1 LWYFI
6 PKSHRRQRGLPA
18 RRTYKQRLR
27 FRRKNALSLQSSEAI
42 KEESM
47 KNRSA
52 YLAVAGLSLAVAFI
66 FAALALPAAAQ
77 VSPDTALVNGKIITL
92 DEHATIA
99 EALAVHDGTIM
110 AVGRSAD
117 IRDLA
122 GPTTRIID
130 LGGRTVIPGLIDSH
144 MHAIRAAL
152 FYATEVN
159 WIGARSIPEAMER
172 ITAAARA
179 ARPGQWIIV
188 AGGWTEQQ
196 FAERRRPTQAEL
208 KAAAPDQAVY
218 IQLFYS
224 AALLS
229 PAGFKALNIANDADV
244 PPRGKIERDAG
255 GNPTGW
261 INGDNPTIT
270 ALFDRLPLPS
280 FDESVAGTRQ
290 FFRELNRLGLTGI
303 SDPGGFNL
311 TAASYLPLFRVWQ
324 DRALTVR
331 VILSLFAQRPG
342 KELED
347 YQNLTQMLPMGFGDD
362 MLRFNGIGENVTWGM
377 YNNDSPTEGQK
388 QQYYEIA
395 KWAASRGMTLT
406 QHWSNDASVYHL
418 LDVFER
424 VNRDTPIAG
433 LRWSIA
439 HLNDG
444 SVASFQRMK
453 ALGVGWLMQDAMY
466 FGGDALIRTRG
477 AEVARHTPP
486 IKTAMNIGIH
496 VGGGTDAHRVMSYN
510 PFVSLQWMIDGRTV
524 AGTPTRDADEL
535 PSREEAL
542 RLYTQGSA
550 WFTRDEGRRGAL
562 TAGRLAD
569 LAVLTKDFAN
579 VPTDEIGGIESL
591 LTMVGGRIVY
601 AASPF
606 AALEDAPR

>member
-1 LWYFI
+1 MRNEFEHVAAL
-6 PKSHRRQRGLPA
+6 GL
-18 RRTYKQRLR
+18 
-27 FRRKNALSLQSSEAI
+27 
-42 KEESM
+42 
-47 KNRSA
+47 
-52 YLAVAGLSLAVAFI
+52 
-66 FAALALPAAAQ
+66 ALALLATPVAAQ
-77 VSPDTALVNGKIITL
+77 SPDTALVNGKIITL
-92 DEHATIA
+92 DERSTIA
-99 EALAVHDGTIM
+99 DALAVRDGKIV
-110 AVGRSAD
+110 AVGGSAD
-117 IRDLA
+117 IRNLA
-122 GPTTRIID
+122 GPATRIID

-159 WIGARSIPEAMER
+159 WIGTRSIPEAMER
-172 ITAAARA
+172 IATAARTL
-179 ARPGQWIIV
+179 RPGRWIIV

-196 FAERRRPTQAEL
+196 FAEKRRPTQAEL
-208 KAAAPDQAVY
+208 VAAAPDDPVY
-218 IQLFYS
+218 IQLFYA

-229 PAGFKALNIANDADV
+229 PSAFKALNIASDNDV
-244 PPRGKIERDAG
+244 PPRGKIERDAA

-270 ALFDRLPLPS
+270 ALFDKLPLPG

-331 VILSLFAQRPG
+331 VIFSLFAQRPG

-347 YQNLTQMLPMGFGDD
+347 YQNLTQMLAMGFGDD

-377 YNNDSPTEGQK
+377 YNNDSPTEAQK
-388 QQYYEIA
+388 QQYYEVA

-406 QHWSNDASVYHL
+406 QHWSNDASVHHL

-424 VNRDTPIAG
+424 VNRDAPIAE

-444 SVASFQRMK
+444 SVASFHRMK

-477 AEVARHTPP
+477 AEIAKHTPP
-486 IKTAMNIGIH
+486 IKTAMNMGIH

-510 PFVSLQWMIDGRTV
+510 PFVSLRWMIDGKTV

-550 WFTRDEGRRGAL
+550 WFTHDDGRRGAL

-569 LAVLTKDFAN
+569 LAVLTKDFAS

-601 AASPF
+601 AAGPF
-606 AALEDAPR
+606 AALEEKVGK

>member
-1 LWYFI
+1 M
-6 PKSHRRQRGLPA
+6 
-18 RRTYKQRLR
+18 
-27 FRRKNALSLQSSEAI
+27 
-42 KEESM
+42 M
-47 KNRSA
+47 KRSA
-52 YLAVAGLSLAVAFI
+52 WLAALLPLLGLTATLALTA
-66 FAALALPAAAQ
+66 FAAPAAAQ
-77 VSPDTALVNGKIITL
+77 APDTALVNGKIVTL
-92 DEHATIA
+92 DERSTVA
-99 EALAVHDGTIM
+99 EALAVRDGKVV
-110 AVGRSAD
+110 AAGRSAD
-117 IRDLA
+117 IRNLA
-122 GPTTRIID
+122 GPATRIVD

-159 WIGARSIPEAMER
+159 WIGARSIPEAMGR
-172 ITAAARA
+172 IAAAART

-196 FAERRRPTQAEL
+196 FAEKRRPTMTEL
-208 KAAAPDQAVY
+208 LAAAPDHPVY
-218 IQLFYS
+218 IQLFYA
-224 AALLS
+224 AALLN
-229 PAGFKALNIANDADV
+229 PAGFKALNIASDADV
-244 PPRGKIERDAG
+244 PPRGRIERDAG

-261 INGDNPTIT
+261 IGGDNPTIT

-280 FDESVAGTRQ
+280 FDDSVAGTRQ

-303 SDPGGFNL
+303 GDPGGFNL
-311 TAASYLPLFRVWQ
+311 TAKSYLPLFRVWQ

-331 VILSLFAQRPG
+331 VVFSLFAQRPG

-377 YNNDSPTEGQK
+377 YNNDTPTDAQK
-388 QQYYEIA
+388 QQYYEVA
-395 KWAASRGMTLT
+395 RWAAARGMTLT
-406 QHWSNDASVYHL
+406 QHWSNDVSVHHL

-424 VNRDTPIAG
+424 VNRELPIAG

-444 SVASFQRMK
+444 SVANFQRMK

-477 AEVARHTPP
+477 ADVAKHTPP
-486 IKTAMNIGIH
+486 IRTAMNIGVRI
-496 VGGGTDAHRVMSYN
+496 GGGTDAHRVMSYN
-510 PFVSLQWMIDGRTV
+510 PFVSLQWIIDGRTV
-524 AGTPTRDADEL
+524 AGTPTRDTDEL
-535 PSREEAL
+535 PGREEAL

-550 WFTRDEGRRGAL
+550 WFTHDDGRRSAL

-569 LAVLTKDFAN
+569 LAVLTKDFTGIAA
-579 VPTDEIGGIESL
+579 DEIGGIESL

-601 AASPF
+601 AAGPF
-606 AALEDAPR
+606 AALEEKAGR

>member
-1 LWYFI
+1 M
-6 PKSHRRQRGLPA
+6 
-18 RRTYKQRLR
+18 
-27 FRRKNALSLQSSEAI
+27 N
-42 KEESM
+42 
-47 KNRSA
+47 NRSA
-52 YLAVAGLSLAVAFI
+52 CVAVAGRYLAATL
-66 FAALALPAAAQ
+66 ALAAFALPVAAQ
-77 VSPDTALVNGKIITL
+77 SPDTALVNGKIITL
-92 DEHATIA
+92 DERSSTA
-99 EALAVHDGTIM
+99 EALAVRDGKIV
-110 AVGRSAD
+110 AVGGSAD
-117 IRDLA
+117 IRSLA
-122 GPTTRIID
+122 GPATRIID

-159 WIGARSIPEAMER
+159 WIGAHSIPEAMAR
-172 ITAAARA
+172 IAAAART

-196 FAERRRPTQAEL
+196 FSEKRRPTQAEL
-208 KAAAPDQAVY
+208 VAAAPDHPVY

-229 PAGFKALNIANDADV
+229 PIGFKALNITNDADV
-244 PPRGKIERDAG
+244 PPRGKIVRDAG

-261 INGDNPTIT
+261 INGDNPTVT
-270 ALFDRLPLPS
+270 ALFDRLPLPT
-280 FDESVAGTRQ
+280 FDESVAGTKQ

-324 DRALTVR
+324 DHELTVR
-331 VILSLFAQRPG
+331 VVFSLFAQRPG

-377 YNNDSPTEGQK
+377 YNNDSPTEAQK

-406 QHWSNDASVYHL
+406 QHWSNDVSVHHL

-424 VNRDTPIAG
+424 VNRDVPIAG

-444 SVASFQRMK
+444 SVANFERMK

-524 AGTPTRDADEL
+524 ADA
-535 PSREEAL
+535 
-542 RLYTQGSA
+542 
-550 WFTRDEGRRGAL
+550 RR
-562 TAGRLAD
+562 R
-569 LAVLTKDFAN
+569 
-579 VPTDEIGGIESL
+579 
-591 LTMVGGRIVY
+591 
-601 AASPF
+601 
-606 AALEDAPR
+606 

>member
-1 LWYFI
+1 MKDWL
-6 PKSHRRQRGLPA
+6 A
-18 RRTYKQRLR
+18 RL
-27 FRRKNALSLQSSEAI
+27 AAGAI
-42 KEESM
+42 
-47 KNRSA
+47 A
-52 YLAVAGLSLAVAFI
+52 AVAAF
-66 FAALALPAAAQ
+66 ALPAAAQ
-77 VSPDTALVNGKIITL
+77 APDTALVNGKIITL
-92 DEHATIA
+92 DGRSAAA
-99 EALAVHDGTIM
+99 EALAVRDGRIV

-117 IRDLA
+117 IFRLA
-122 GPTTRIID
+122 GPATRTID

-144 MHAIRAAL
+144 MHAVRAAL

-159 WIGARSIPEAMER
+159 WIGTRSIPEAMGR
-172 ITAAARA
+172 IAAAA
-179 ARPGQWIIV
+179 KTARPGQWIIV

-208 KAAAPDQAVY
+208 LAAAPDHPVY
-218 IQLFYS
+218 IQSFYS

-229 PAGFKALNIANDADV
+229 PAGFKALNIATDADV
-244 PPRGKIERDAG
+244 PPRGRIERDAA

-270 ALFDRLPLPS
+270 ALFDKLPLPT
-280 FDESVAGTRQ
+280 FDDGVAGTKQ
-290 FFRELNRLGLTGI
+290 FFRELNRLGLTGV
-303 SDPGGFNL
+303 SDPGGYNL
-311 TAASYLPLFRVWQ
+311 SAASYLPLFRVWR
-324 DRALTVR
+324 DHALTVR
-331 VILSLFAQRPG
+331 VVFSLFSQRPG

-377 YNNDSPTEGQK
+377 YNNENPTEAQK
-388 QQYYEIA
+388 QQYYEVA
-395 KWAASRGMTLT
+395 KWAVSRGMTLT
-406 QHWSNDASVYHL
+406 QHWSNDASVHHL

-444 SVASFQRMK
+444 SVANFERMK

-466 FGGDALIRTRG
+466 FNGDNLIRTRG
-477 AEVARHTPP
+477 AEVAKRTPP
-486 IKTAMNIGIH
+486 IRTAMNIGVH
-496 VGGGTDAHRVMSYN
+496 VGGGTDAHRVASYN
-510 PFVSLQWMIDGRTV
+510 PFASLQWMIDGKTI

-542 RLYTQGSA
+542 RLYTEGSA
-550 WFTRDEGRRGAL
+550 FFTHDDGRRGAL

-569 LAVLTKDFAN
+569 LAVLTKDFAT

-591 LTMVGGRIVY
+591 LTMVGGHIVY
-601 AASPF
+601 AAGPF
-606 AALEDAPR
+606 AALEEKAGR

>member
-1 LWYFI
+1 MV
-6 PKSHRRQRGLPA
+6 
-18 RRTYKQRLR
+18 
-27 FRRKNALSLQSSEAI
+27 
-42 KEESM
+42 KEDKTMS
-47 KNRSA
+47 RSA
-52 YLAVAGLSLAVAFI
+52 CLGVAGLYL
-66 FAALALPAAAQ
+66 AALLAFLPFALPVAAQ
-77 VSPDTALVNGKIITL
+77 SPDTALVNGNIITL
-92 DEHATIA
+92 DEHSTVA
-99 EALAVHDGTIM
+99 EALAVRDGKIV
-110 AVGRSAD
+110 AVGRSVD

-122 GPTTRIID
+122 GPATRVID
-130 LGGRTVIPGLIDSH
+130 LGGHTVIPGLIDSH

-159 WIGARSIPEAMER
+159 WIGTRSIAEAMAR
-172 ITAAARA
+172 IAAAARA

-196 FAERRRPTQAEL
+196 FAEGRRPTQAEL
-208 KAAAPDQAVY
+208 VAAAPDHPVY

-224 AALLS
+224 AALLN
-229 PAGFKALNIANDADV
+229 PAGFKALNLINDGDV
-244 PPRGKIERDAG
+244 PPRGKIERDAT

-261 INGDNPTIT
+261 ISGDNPTIT

-290 FFRELNRLGLTGI
+290 FFRELNRLGLTGV

-331 VILSLFAQRPG
+331 VVFSLFAQRPG

-362 MLRFNGIGENVTWGM
+362 MLRFNGIGENVAWGM
-377 YNNDSPTEGQK
+377 FNNDSPTEAQK

-406 QHWSNDASVYHL
+406 QHWNNDISVHHL

-424 VNRDTPIAG
+424 VNRETPIAG

-439 HLNDG
+439 HLNDA
-444 SVASFQRMK
+444 SVVSFQRMK

-477 AEVARHTPP
+477 PEFARHTPP
-486 IKTAMNIGIH
+486 IKTATNLGVQ

-524 AGTPTRDADEL
+524 VGTPTRDADEL

-550 WFTRDEGRRGAL
+550 WFTHDDGRRGAL
-562 TAGRLAD
+562 TPGLLAD
-569 LAVLTKDFAN
+569 LAVLTKDFMN
-579 VPTDEIGGIESL
+579 SPTAEIGGIESL

-601 AASPF
+601 AAEPF
-606 AALEDAPR
+606 AALEETGK

>member
-1 LWYFI
+1 
-6 PKSHRRQRGLPA
+6 
-18 RRTYKQRLR
+18 
-27 FRRKNALSLQSSEAI
+27 
-42 KEESM
+42 M

-52 YLAVAGLSLAVAFI
+52 CLAVAGLHLSLA
-66 FAALALPAAAQ
+66 FAVSALPVAAQ
-77 VSPDTALVNGKIITL
+77 SPDTALVNGKIITL
-92 DEHATIA
+92 DERSTVA
-99 EALAVHDGTIM
+99 EALAVHDGTIV

-122 GPTTRIID
+122 GPATRIID

-159 WIGARSIPEAMER
+159 WIGTRSIPEAMGR
-172 ITAAARA
+172 IAAAARE

-208 KAAAPDQAVY
+208 NAAAPDHPVY
-218 IQLFYS
+218 VQLFYS
-224 AALLS
+224 AALMS
-229 PAGFKALNIANDADV
+229 PAGFKALNIVSDADV

-331 VILSLFAQRPG
+331 VIFSLFAQRPG

-377 YNNDSPTEGQK
+377 YNNDSPTEVQK
-388 QQYYEIA
+388 QQYYEVA

-406 QHWSNDASVYHL
+406 QHWSNDASVHHL

-444 SVASFQRMK
+444 SVTNLERMK

-477 AEVARHTPP
+477 AEAARRTPP

-550 WFTRDEGRRGAL
+550 WFTRDDGRRGTL

-569 LAVLTKDFAN
+569 LAVLTKDFAS
-579 VPTDEIGGIESL
+579 VPTEEIGGIESL

-601 AASPF
+601 AAAPF
-606 AALEDAPR
+606 AALEEKAGK

>member
-1 LWYFI
+1 MT
-6 PKSHRRQRGLPA
+6 SHLSCRSVVIAAL
-18 RRTYKQRLR
+18 RL
-27 FRRKNALSLQSSEAI
+27 ALV
-42 KEESM
+42 
-47 KNRSA
+47 SA
-52 YLAVAGLSLAVAFI
+52 I
-66 FAALALPAAAQ
+66 FAAPAIAQ
-77 VSPDTALVNGKIITL
+77 APDTALVNGKIVTL
-92 DEHATIA
+92 DAGSTVA
-99 EALAVHDGTIM
+99 EALAVRDGKIA

-117 IRDLA
+117 IRSLA
-122 GPTTRIID
+122 GPATRIID

-159 WIGARSIPEAMER
+159 WIGTHSIPEAMGR
-172 ITAAARA
+172 IAAAART

-196 FAERRRPTQAEL
+196 FAEKRRPTTAEL
-208 KAAAPDQAVY
+208 MAAAPDHPVY

-229 PAGFKALNIANDADV
+229 PAGFKALNIAGDADV

-270 ALFDRLPLPS
+270 ALFDKLPLPT
-280 FDESVAGTRQ
+280 FDDSVTGTLQ
-290 FFRELNRLGLTGI
+290 FFRELNRLGLTGVT
-303 SDPGGFNL
+303 DPGGFNL

-324 DRALTVR
+324 DHTLTVR
-331 VILSLFAQRPG
+331 VVFSLFAQRPG
-342 KELED
+342 KEIED
-347 YQNLTQMLPMGFGDD
+347 YQALTQMLPMGFGDD

-377 YNNDSPTEGQK
+377 YNNDSPTDAQK
-388 QQYYEIA
+388 TQYYEVA
-395 KWAASRGMTLT
+395 KWAASRGMSLT
-406 QHWSNDASVYHL
+406 QHWSNNVSVHHL
-418 LDVFER
+418 LDVFDR
-424 VNRDTPIAG
+424 VNRDIPIAG

-444 SVASFQRMK
+444 SVENFQRMK

-466 FGGDALIRTRG
+466 FGGDALVRTRG

-486 IKTAMNIGIH
+486 IKTAMNIGVRI
-496 VGGGTDAHRVMSYN
+496 GGGTDAHRVMSYN
-510 PFVSLQWMIDGRTV
+510 PFVSLQWMIDGKTV

-550 WFTRDEGRRGAL
+550 WFARDDDKRGTLA
-562 TAGRLAD
+562 AGRLAD
-569 LAVLTKDFAN
+569 LAVLSKDFAS

-601 AASPF
+601 AAAPF
-606 AALEDAPR
+606 AALEEKARK